1 MWALLKRLH
10 VVTQTN
16 SHLHW
21 NLIITI
27 IIVNTSVLVCLFWA
41 SFTSYWYVY
50 FVSVSFLH
58 LRYGRHIECIRQ
70 TLCRSFHSDTIATFI
85 LPKPCVIIVIVFSL
99 FSSAHSFC
107 AFIFRIHELVD
118 VRARFII
125 IWCHYIVS
133 FISKCVCINWND
145 FK

>member
-27 IIVNTSVLVCLFWA
+27 IIANTSVLVCLFWA

-50 FVSVSFLH
+50 FVCVCVCHFFNCVMADILNA
-58 LRYGRHIECIRQ
+58 YDRHCV
-70 TLCRSFHSDTIATFI
+70 AVFI
-85 LPKPCVIIVIVFSL
+85 VIQMLPKPCVIIIIVFSL
-99 FSSAHSFC
+99 FFSAHSFC
-107 AFIFRIHELVD
+107 AFIFQIHELVD